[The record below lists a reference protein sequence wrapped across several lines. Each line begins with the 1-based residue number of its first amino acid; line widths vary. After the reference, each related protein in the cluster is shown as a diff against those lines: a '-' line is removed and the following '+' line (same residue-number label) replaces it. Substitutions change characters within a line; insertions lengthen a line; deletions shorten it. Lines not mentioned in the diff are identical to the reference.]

1 MTLRSL
7 MLSSSIFNPLRA
19 SPAEDGAG
27 DPPET
32 PPAADPV
39 DPPAAVGPPVAD
51 PPAAAASEG
60 GEPPDP
66 ERETRWRDREISRKH
81 AQLKERERQMEDLR
95 RENESLRAI
104 AERRPAADPPAA
116 GEAPSAARP
125 EAPAPDN
132 TAAVRAEAERIVAQE
147 NYTRDCN
154 AADAAA
160 RKEFGADKWS
170 EAVSR
175 LTQLGGVKVE
185 DMVQVLATDNPAR
198 VLYELGTNPE
208 AYQKIMDM
216 PPARRMN
223 EFAKIATAVAPKK
236 KVSEAPAPVDPVRGG
251 GGRTGDGLDDD
262 LEDDQ
267 WYKNRAAQKREK
279 FKQQLAAEGRSR

>member
-7 MLSSSIFNPLRA
+7 TLSSSVFSSMRA

-32 PPAADPV
+32 PPAADPPAADPPPA
-39 DPPAAVGPPVAD
+39 DPPAAD

-104 AERRPAADPPAA
+104 AERRPAADPPAD
-116 GEAPSAARP
+116 GETPPAARP
-125 EAPAPDN
+125 ATPD
-132 TAAVRAEAERIVAQE
+132 TAAVRAEAERIVAQD

-170 EAVSR
+170 EAVNR

-216 PPARRMN
+216 SPARRMN

-251 GGRTGDGLDDD
+251 GGGRTGDGLDDE